1 MKRLFIILL
10 LLCSL
15 LTQGKIQAQI
25 YSTAS
30 KRYHTYTSTGVALYP
45 DIYKFRSTSIYGTTN
60 SRSYATAPM
69 QVANG
74 SIKTIAS
81 SVTGGVLTNNEGGY
95 IPPETGN
102 NQGAVIAGV
111 PDLPLSDGWDI
122 ALLLSLL
129 CLGYA
134 VYLKRKTIS
143 NNTDA

>member
-45 DIYKFRSTSIYGTTN
+45 DIYKFRSTSIYGITN

-74 SIKTIAS
+74 SIKTVAS
-81 SVTGGVLTNNEGGY
+81 SITGGVLTNNEGY
-95 IPPETGN
+95 ILHEGGKD
-102 NQGAVIAGV
+102 QGAVIAGV
-111 PDLPLSDGWDI
+111 PDLSLGDGWDVGI
-122 ALLLSLL
+122 FLALLSMAYLL
-129 CLGYA
+129 Y
-134 VYLKRKTIS
+134 VKRKDKQTI
-143 NNTDA
+143 TAKI

>member
-74 SIKTIAS
+74 SIKTVAS
-81 SVTGGVLTNNEGGY
+81 SITGGVLTNNEGYLLHEG
-95 IPPETGN
+95 GKD
-102 NQGAVIAGV
+102 QGAVIAGV
-111 PDLPLSDGWDI
+111 PDLSLGDGWDVGI
-122 ALLLSLL
+122 FLALLSMTYLL
-129 CLGYA
+129 Y
-134 VYLKRKTIS
+134 VKRKDKQTI
-143 NNTDA
+143 TAKI

>member
-74 SIKTIAS
+74 SIKTVAS
-81 SVTGGVLTNNEGGY
+81 SITGGVLTNNEGY
-95 IPPETGN
+95 ILHEGGKD
-102 NQGAVIAGV
+102 QGAVIAGV
-111 PDLPLSDGWDI
+111 PDLSLGDGWDVGI
-122 ALLLSLL
+122 FLALLSMAYLL
-129 CLGYA
+129 Y
-134 VYLKRKTIS
+134 VKRKDKQTVTAKI
-143 NNTDA
+143 

>member
-1 MKRLFIILL
+1 M
-10 LLCSL
+10 LCSL

-74 SIKTIAS
+74 SIKTVAS
-81 SVTGGVLTNNEGGY
+81 SITGGVLTNNEGY
-95 IPPETGN
+95 ILHEGGKD
-102 NQGAVIAGV
+102 QGAVIAGV
-111 PDLPLSDGWDI
+111 PDLSLGDGWDVGI
-122 ALLLSLL
+122 FLALLSIAYLL
-129 CLGYA
+129 Y
-134 VYLKRKTIS
+134 VKRKDKQTI
-143 NNTDA
+143 TAKI

>member
-74 SIKTIAS
+74 SIKTVAS
-81 SVTGGVLTNNEGGY
+81 SITGGVLTNNEGY
-95 IPPETGN
+95 ILHEGGKD
-102 NQGAVIAGV
+102 QGAVIAGV
-111 PDLPLSDGWDI
+111 PDLSLGDGWDVGI
-122 ALLLSLL
+122 FLALLSMAYLL
-129 CLGYA
+129 Y
-134 VYLKRKTIS
+134 VKRKDKQTI
-143 NNTDA
+143 TAKI

>member
-1 MKRLFIILL
+1 M
-10 LLCSL
+10 LCSL

-74 SIKTIAS
+74 SIKTVAS
-81 SVTGGVLTNNEGGY
+81 SITGGVLTNNEGY
-95 IPPETGN
+95 ILHEGGKD
-102 NQGAVIAGV
+102 QGAVIAGV
-111 PDLPLSDGWDI
+111 PDLSLGDGWDVGI
-122 ALLLSLL
+122 FLALLSMTYLL
-129 CLGYA
+129 Y
-134 VYLKRKTIS
+134 VKRKDKQTI
-143 NNTDA
+143 TAKI

>member
-74 SIKTIAS
+74 SIKTVAS
-81 SVTGGVLTNNEGGY
+81 SITGGVLTNNEGY
-95 IPPETGN
+95 ILHEGGKD
-102 NQGAVIAGV
+102 QGAVIAGV
-111 PDLPLSDGWDI
+111 PDLSLGDGWDVGI
-122 ALLLSLL
+122 FLALLSIAYLL
-129 CLGYA
+129 Y
-134 VYLKRKTIS
+134 VKRKDKQTI
-143 NNTDA
+143 TAKI

>member
-1 MKRLFIILL
+1 ML

-15 LTQGKIQAQI
+15 LTQGKIQAHI

-74 SIKTIAS
+74 SIKTVAS
-81 SVTGGVLTNNEGGY
+81 SITGGVLTNNEGY
-95 IPPETGN
+95 ILHEGGKD
-102 NQGAVIAGV
+102 QGAVIAGV
-111 PDLPLSDGWDI
+111 PDLSLGDGWDVGI
-122 ALLLSLL
+122 FLALLSMAYLL
-129 CLGYA
+129 Y
-134 VYLKRKTIS
+134 VKRKDKQTI
-143 NNTDA
+143 TAKI

>member
-74 SIKTIAS
+74 SIKTVAS
-81 SVTGGVLTNNEGGY
+81 SITGGVLTNNEGY
-95 IPPETGN
+95 ILHEGGKD
-102 NQGAVIAGV
+102 QGAVIAGV
-111 PDLPLSDGWDI
+111 PDLSLGDGWDVGI
-122 ALLLSLL
+122 FLALLSMTYLL
-129 CLGYA
+129 Y
-134 VYLKRKTIS
+134 VKRKDKQTI
-143 NNTDA
+143 TAKI

>member
-1 MKRLFIILL
+1 ML

-74 SIKTIAS
+74 SIKTVAS
-81 SVTGGVLTNNEGGY
+81 SITGGVLTNNEGY
-95 IPPETGN
+95 ILHEGGKD
-102 NQGAVIAGV
+102 QGAVIAGV
-111 PDLPLSDGWDI
+111 PDLSLGDGWDVGI
-122 ALLLSLL
+122 FLALLSMAYLL
-129 CLGYA
+129 Y
-134 VYLKRKTIS
+134 VKRKDKQTI
-143 NNTDA
+143 TAKI